1 MILLLKSSLL
11 VYITDSY
18 FLKSVFD
25 LNIGLPSGFN
35 PKHQRIRC
43 QGHII
48 NLAVDAF
55 LSIKDKDL
63 IDTTEDNRALITLEE
78 LQKWRKSGPLGRLHI
93 LTIKIHSSPQLL
105 QKFKAISGGLTVPR
119 DNSTRWL
126 SWHKTIE
133 RGLQLREA
141 IDRFYDLCIEDDPDR
156 LMEEDW
162 KTLKKV
168 SSDSFTYIYSNK

>member
-1 MILLLKSSLL
+1 ME
-11 VYITDSY
+11 
-18 FLKSVFD
+18 
-25 LNIGLPSGFN
+25 
-35 PKHQRIRC
+35 
-43 QGHII
+43 
-48 NLAVDAF
+48 A
-55 LSIKDKDL
+55 
-63 IDTTEDNRALITLEE
+63 

-93 LTIKIHSSPQLL
+93 LTIRIHSSPQLL
-105 QKFKAISGGLTVPR
+105 QKFKALSGGLTVPR

-168 SSDSFTYIYSNK
+168 SSDSFT